1 MYGHGF
7 RPGKPQI
14 KTANAEI
21 AAAEQINESYVA
33 LVLRLTLLA
42 PDVVEAILDG
52 LQPSQRTRTLAL
64 MMRPFAV
71 ARTEQ
76 RKTLIGC
83 LPRSLACL
91 DAVA

>member
-21 AAAEQINESYVA
+21 AAAEQINESYVPR
-33 LVLRLTLLA
+33 VLRLTLLA
-42 PDVVEAILDG
+42 PDVVEAGLDG
-52 LQPSQRTRTLAL
+52 RQPPEITLAVL
-64 MMRPFAV
+64 MRPFAMV
-71 ARTEQ
+71 WTEQ